1 MKKEKG
7 FTLIE
12 LLAVIII
19 LGILMMVA
27 IPAVTTYINSSRK
40 SAYIDNVKQFI
51 SAASTAVTSGG
62 KIEFYD
68 EEALLMVPVGVDD
81 AKSIV
86 KLEKGGQSPY
96 SSTYYF
102 AYVGIVYDGENY
114 DYYFTAVD
122 NAGQGLFM
130 SKLKD
135 IEKKGGGEA
144 LIQTGLKSASKLVY
158 TKTLQS
164 WYKAATP
171 KKFAATTTTGF
182 ETCPTG
188 VCTGSGSGENALK
201 PLIEPAGGTA
211 KIKYIL
217 VCGYKD
223 GAAFCPQVD
232 DSNSDD

>member
-40 SAYIDNVKQFI
+40 SAYIDNVKQYI
-51 SAASTAVTSGG
+51 TAASTAVTSGG
-62 KIEFYD
+62 NIEFYD
-68 EEALLMVPVGVDD
+68 EETLLMVPVGPDET
-81 AKSIV
+81 KSII

-96 SSTYYF
+96 SSTYYY

-122 NAGQGLFM
+122 NAGQGLAM
-130 SKLKD
+130 AKQKD

-144 LIQTGLKSASKLVY
+144 LIKSGLKSESKIAY
-158 TKTLQS
+158 TKTLKD
-164 WYKAATP
+164 WYKQAKP
-171 KKFAATTTTGF
+171 KKFAATAVTGF
-182 ETCPTG
+182 DACPTG
-188 VCTGSGSGENALK
+188 VCTASGELK
-201 PLIEPAGGTA
+201 PLVDPAGGTD

-217 VCGYKD
+217 VCGYENNSVK
-223 GAAFCPQVD
+223 CPQVD
-232 DSNSDD
+232 DSNGDD

>member
-40 SAYIDNVKQFI
+40 SAYIDNVKQYI
-51 SAASTAVTSGG
+51 SAASTAVNSGG
-62 KIEFYD
+62 NIEFFD
-68 EEALLMVPVGVDD
+68 EETLLMVPVGPDE

-114 DYYFTAVD
+114 DYFFTAVD
-122 NAGQGLFM
+122 NAGQGLAM
-130 SKLKD
+130 AKQKD

-144 LIQTGLKSASKLVY
+144 LIKSGLKSASKLAY

-164 WYKAATP
+164 WYKSATP
-171 KKFAATTTTGF
+171 QKFTSLGTAPDGFSTCPAGVCTTTGD
-182 ETCPTG
+182 
-188 VCTGSGSGENALK
+188 LK
-201 PLIEPAGGTA
+201 PLIDPAGGTS
-211 KIKYIL
+211 KIKYVL

-223 GAAFCPQVD
+223 GAAKCPQVD
-232 DSNSDD
+232 DSSSED